1 MERKRAIKGRRPV
14 LEALQAGTPVN
25 KVFVQKGLATK
36 PLPEIRELARQ
47 MNIPVSEVGKEIL
60 DRLAGGGNHQGV
72 VAEAVDFHYARLD
85 ELLSGHRD
93 EAPFLLALDH
103 LEDPRNFGALLRTAY
118 AAGCHGAI
126 IPERRAV
133 QVTPTVAKASAGA
146 TERLPVAR
154 VVNLVRTLEEC
165 KKAGLWVYGADMEG
179 EILYTEGDYRSG
191 TVIVIGGEGK
201 GLSRLVRETCDRTVR
216 IPMKGEM
223 SSLNASVAGA
233 LLLYEVL
240 RQRSG
245 LQ

>member
-1 MERKRAIKGRRPV
+1 MEKKRVIKGRRPV
-14 LEALQAGTPVN
+14 LEALRAGTTV
-25 KVFVQKGLATK
+25 KRILLQEGLITK

-47 MNIPVSEVGKEIL
+47 LDIPVAEAEKETL
-60 DRLAGGGNHQGV
+60 DKLAGGANHQGV
-72 VAEAVDFHYARLD
+72 VAEAGIFRYAGLD
-85 ELLSGHRD
+85 ELLAARPG
-93 EAPFLLALDH
+93 EPPFLLALDH
-103 LEDPRNFGALLRTAY
+103 LEDPHNFGALLRTAY

-133 QVTPTVAKASAGA
+133 QVTPTVVKTSAGA

-154 VVNLVRTLEEC
+154 VVNLVRALKEC
-165 KKAGLWVYGADMEG
+165 KEAGLWVYGADMDG
-179 EILYTEGDYRSG
+179 ELLYTEGDYRQG

-216 IPMKGEM
+216 LPMKGEM

-240 RQRSG
+240 RQRNN
-245 LQ
+245 L